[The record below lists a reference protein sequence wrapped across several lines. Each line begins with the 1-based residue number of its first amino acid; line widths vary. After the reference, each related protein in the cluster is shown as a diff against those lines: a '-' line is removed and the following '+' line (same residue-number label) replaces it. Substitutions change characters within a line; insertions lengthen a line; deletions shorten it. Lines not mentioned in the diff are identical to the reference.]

1 VADITIT
8 VPDTVLTKVVDAL
21 CEYGDWTAADGS
33 RTPFAKTVI
42 IRWMKKVTI
51 AREARIDGNVA
62 VAAAE
67 SDTTTELSGIV

>member
-1 VADITIT
+1 MADITIT
-8 VPDTVLTKVVDAL
+8 VPDAVLTKVVDAL

-51 AREARIDGNVA
+51 QREQRIDGAVA
-62 VAAAE
+62 TAAAE
-67 SDTTTELSGIV
+67 QDTTSELSGIV